1 MKKIITNSSRKIA
14 GTNKYMSWLICMLL
28 FLLAGMQ
35 SATAQTQ
42 AFSQRQATSKGTVYK
57 IPQAL
62 IAGTKYTVN
71 KSVDSKISFDAKT
84 PNFLAL
90 TIVDNNNKPVRSV
103 MATNEGTDAA
113 NATKRTFDFT
123 DVPAGTYYATI
134 AEKSTTYFKIIVQ

>member
-1 MKKIITNSSRKIA
+1 MKKISTNTSRKITN
-14 GTNKYMSWLICMLL
+14 TNKFMSWKFCTFL
-28 FLLAGMQ
+28 FLVIGVQHVQAQNQ
-35 SATAQTQ
+35 S
-42 AFSQRQATSKGTVYK
+42 FSQQQSNGIDTISNIPLALQAG
-57 IPQAL
+57 IE
-62 IAGTKYTVN
+62 YTVN
-71 KSVDSKISFDAKT
+71 KSVDAKISFDAKT

-123 DVPAGTYYATI
+123 DVPAGTYYATS